1 MALHLGILYLSLVA
15 PVLLSFKSQMEEA
28 FFSKLL
34 TSTQS
39 GVPFKMS
46 TAQTSQ
52 IRKEFCSFSG
62 LS

>member
-1 MALHLGILYLSLVA
+1 MALRLGILYASLVA
-15 PVLLSFKSQMEEA
+15 PVLSSFKSQIEEA

-39 GVPFKMS
+39 GVPLKVS
-46 TAQTSQ
+46 TNQTSQ